1 MLDCNLDYD
10 YDPTPEDSGY
20 IHQDDL
26 PNLDRVRDF
35 IEGVKE
41 CLYKSGDV
49 GMMESH
55 LDEICH
61 ELGMKLNAGD
71 PVIEKRGQRNMMT
84 WYLGYQRAQID
95 QINWGRSCSARP

>member
-1 MLDCNLDYD
+1 MLNYQLEYD
-10 YDPTPEDSGY
+10 YEPPVPEDSGY
-20 IHQDDL
+20 IHKDDL

-35 IEGVKE
+35 VEGLKE

-71 PVIEKRGQRNMMT
+71 PVIEKKGRTDYMQFH
-84 WYLGYQRAQID
+84 LGYQRAQID
-95 QINWGRSCSARP
+95 QITYT